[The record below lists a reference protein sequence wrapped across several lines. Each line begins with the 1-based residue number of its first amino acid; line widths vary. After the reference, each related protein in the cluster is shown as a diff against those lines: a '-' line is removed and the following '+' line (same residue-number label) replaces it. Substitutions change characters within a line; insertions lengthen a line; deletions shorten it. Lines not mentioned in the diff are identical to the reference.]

1 MKIVLDGMGG
11 DNAPEAAVKGAVEAA
26 GELDDDTSIVIVGR
40 EDDIRRVLD
49 ETGYSGN
56 RIEIVNATEVIE
68 NGEPP
73 VKMIRKKKDSSIVKG
88 LELVKNGEGDA
99 FVSAG
104 STGAIYA
111 GSVMKIGRIKGID
124 RPALATVYPV
134 IGMQPSMLLDA
145 GANADCR
152 PEYLREFAV
161 MGSIYYE
168 KVLGVKDP
176 TVGLINNGT
185 EEGKGSELTKAA
197 YKLISRSGV
206 NFVGNVEARELQ
218 NHACDVIV
226 TDGFTGNVIIKL
238 TEGLGLMVLR
248 EMKSRFTSSM
258 KSKLG
263 AALLYDQ
270 LKGLK
275 SEFDYSEYGGAPI
288 LGIKKA
294 VVKAHGSSDPTAIKQ
309 TILKAVPFVR
319 GNVIGQIEDSLRQIA
334 EKAGDEEAEAPEG
347 PAADG
352 AGSGENTDD

>member
-26 GELDDDTSIVIVGR
+26 AELDDDTSIIIVGR
-40 EDDIRRVLD
+40 EDDIKSVLD

-56 RIEIVNATEVIE
+56 KIEICNATEVIE

-73 VKMIRKKKDSSIVKG
+73 VKMIRKKKDSSIVRG

-104 STGAIYA
+104 STGAVYA
-111 GSVMKIGRIKGID
+111 GSVMKLGRIKGID

-134 IGMQPSMLLDA
+134 IGMEPSMLLDA

-152 PEYLREFAV
+152 PEYLREFAI

-168 KVLGVKDP
+168 KVLGKKNP

-197 YKLISRSGV
+197 YKLIKESGV
-206 NFVGNVEARELQ
+206 NFVGNVESRELQ

-226 TDGFTGNVIIKL
+226 TDGFTGNVIVKL

-248 EMKSRFTSSM
+248 EIKSRFTANM

-294 VVKAHGSSDPTAIKQ
+294 VVKTHGSSDPTAIKQ
-309 TILKAVPFVR
+309 TILKAVPFVKE
-319 GNVIGQIEDSLRQIA
+319 NVIGQIEDSLKEISDKADDADKGSA
-334 EKAGDEEAEAPEG
+334 END
-347 PAADG
+347 
-352 AGSGENTDD
+352 GSGDNTED